1 MTFDR
6 QILDYPEQFIVKLN
20 ALEREVENTK
30 RELERLK
37 REVQNG
43 Q

>member
-1 MTFDR
+1 MIFDR
-6 QILDYPEQFIVKLN
+6 QILNYPEQFVVKLN
-20 ALEREVENTK
+20 ALARELDETK

-43 Q
+43 